1 MKLTWR
7 DGVTTLLLAAV
18 GLVYYAFVTGTS
30 LAVINDVRG
39 ALLVIGG
46 VGLGMCIVGGGA
58 GIVGRNTYTTLM
70 SVLGVAAFGLVVI
83 GLITALEWTVTWL
96 AIDVAVMWGMAL
108 VYRLFLVTT
117 HRTGVTHA

>member
-108 VYRLFLVTT
+108 VYRLFLVPT